1 MYLGGLTQLALAEF
15 FYPLVDG
22 SFEGVLDEL
31 VTVEIELTQ

>member
-1 MYLGGLTQLALAEF
+1 MYLGGLTQLAEF

-31 VTVEIELTQ
+31 VTEIELTQ